1 MRRSQRRKD
10 KGDDDEE
17 GSEDGDGVKLKVK
30 KVLEK
35 SNNAKVESDEGQLV
49 GPGNANASV
58 ERKQERGAWGAFACQ
73 CVWR

>member
-10 KGDDDEE
+10 KVDDDEE
-17 GSEDGDGVKLKVK
+17 GSEDGDDIKLKEEK
-30 KVLEK
+30 YWEK

-58 ERKQERGAWGAFACQ
+58 ERKQERSLG
-73 CVWR
+73 V